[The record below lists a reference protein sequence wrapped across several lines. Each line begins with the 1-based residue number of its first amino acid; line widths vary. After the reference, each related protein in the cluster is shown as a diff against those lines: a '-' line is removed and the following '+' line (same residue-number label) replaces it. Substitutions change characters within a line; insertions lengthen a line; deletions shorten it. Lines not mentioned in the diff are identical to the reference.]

1 MDFCVSIGPMIK
13 KVKSKRKKAQL
24 VECCTN
30 IYPYVKQYLFR
41 TIVAIFITVPVGIMD
56 AIIAW
61 SLKPYMDIV
70 MLQKNIASSSHIP
83 VMIIGFSFI
92 QSIFNYLSNYMNAWV
107 GMRIGCDLK
116 YDLFR
121 KLLQYES
128 AFFDRN
134 TSGVIQTRFNADVDA
149 ACSGL
154 MNHMKLFSTR
164 FFSSLSLL
172 AVLFIN
178 SLSLALV
185 AFTILFISMYPL
197 TTIRRRI
204 SNIMHKTIFSG
215 AAVITHY
222 MEAFQ
227 GNRIIAAYNLK
238 KYQIRKFF
246 KTLTDVFHLE
256 MKMAKR
262 TGMLSPVMHF
272 VISIGIA
279 LIIWLGSH
287 MIINNR
293 LTIGEFVSFITAL
306 LMLYQ
311 PIKSIG
317 NDYNALQRSIL
328 AIDRVFNQLR
338 EATNMDANPN
348 GIKLS
353 AVTNTIEYKNVC
365 FAYQKDRP
373 VLQNVCFSVKVG
385 ETVAFVGNS
394 GGGKTTIVNLLPRF
408 YDVTSGEILLNGL
421 SIRDY
426 SLESLRDKISVVFQE
441 SFLFSGSI
449 RENILIGRYNA
460 SEEQLKVAIKSS
472 CLEEFVSSLPNGLD
486 TEAGER
492 GVMLSGG
499 QKQRIAIARAFLKN
513 APILILDEATSA
525 LDAKSEAVVQK
536 ALDNLMK
543 NRTVFMVSHRLST
556 IKNADYIIVINDGEV
571 VESGSHDYLMQRNG
585 AYASLH
591 RAQSL

>member
-1 MDFCVSIGPMIK
+1 MIK

>member
-1 MDFCVSIGPMIK
+1 MSKKTKLKIK
-13 KVKSKRKKAQL
+13 KTQL
-24 VECCTN
+24 IECCSN

-41 TIVAIFITVPVGIMD
+41 AIVAVFITVPVGLMD

-70 MLQKNIASSSHIP
+70 MLQKNIASSSYIP
-83 VMIIGFSFI
+83 IMIIAFSFV
-92 QSIFNYLSNYMNAWV
+92 QSIFNYFSNYLNAWV
-107 GMRIGCDLK
+107 GMRISCDLK
-116 YDLFR
+116 YELFR

-134 TSGVIQTRFNADVDA
+134 TSGIIQTRFNTDVDM

-154 MNHMKLFSTR
+154 MNHIKLFSTR
-164 FFSSLSLL
+164 FFASLSLFV
-172 AVLFIN
+172 VLLIN
-178 SLSLALV
+178 SWLLALV
-185 AFTILFISMYPL
+185 ALTVLFIAMYPL

-204 SNIMHKTIFSG
+204 GSIMHRTIFSG
-215 AAVITHY
+215 ATIVTHY

-227 GNRIIAAYNLK
+227 GNRIIAAYNLG

-246 KTLTDVFHLE
+246 KTLAEVFQLE

-279 LIIWLGSH
+279 LVIWLGSY
-287 MIINNR
+287 MIISNR
-293 LTIGEFVSFITAL
+293 LTVGEFVSFITAL

-317 NDYNALQRSIL
+317 NDYNALQRSLL
-328 AIDRVFNQLR
+328 AIDRVFSQLQ
-338 EATNMDANPN
+338 EATSMDANPN
-348 GIKLS
+348 GKKLTTVADS
-353 AVTNTIEYKNVC
+353 IEYKNVC
-365 FAYQKDRP
+365 FAYRQGQP
-373 VLQNVCFSVKVG
+373 VLQNVCFSVNVG

-408 YDVTSGEILLNGL
+408 YDSTSGEILLDGTN
-421 SIRDY
+421 IRDFN
-426 SLESLRDKISVVFQE
+426 LESLRDKIAVVFQD
-441 SFLFSGSI
+441 SFLFMGTI
-449 RENILIGRYNA
+449 RENILIGKHNA
-460 SEEQLKVAIKSS
+460 SEEEMKIAIKSS
-472 CLEEFVSSLPNGLD
+472 CLEEFVSSLPLGLN
-486 TEAGER
+486 TEIGER

-513 APILILDEATSA
+513 APIVILDEATSA
-525 LDAKSEAVVQK
+525 LDTKSEAVVQK

-543 NRTVFMVSHRLST
+543 NRTVFMVAHRLSS
-556 IKNADYIIVINDGEV
+556 IKNADCIIVIHNGRV
-571 VESGSHDYLMQRNG
+571 VESGSHNDLMRKNG
-585 AYASLH
+585 TYASFHL
-591 RAQSL
+591 ASK